1 MFVEVPNRLI
11 DVDPR
16 SNRQTRLAFVAKY
29 LGVGVGALAT
39 VIFIH
44 MGRTLPQDDP
54 PLPEASLYFYPLCFV
69 SIIAWIAAIVML
81 IGLRMRS
88 RTSYMQLAA
97 GDDDFLNFMPQ
108 ISRNATDETLSTPT
122 STSSSDSELR
132 PDTPSVS
139 ATVGSGSSTVDK
151 VKSAFEETF
160 GVSMSR
166 SGGASNSK
174 KFPLL
179 LTTPRPHFRM
189 IRTVLPH
196 YFHGYTAD
204 GHVIVWDFLG
214 QVKMDRLHSSGFTTA
229 DICEHY
235 RFFVQFAVHKLLKA
249 PTQRIV
255 YVIDLEGLTLT
266 DTDDRVVESAKTII
280 SALQQEFP
288 EKVQTVAVLN
298 APVWFSQVMAAIRK
312 KIPKRTV
319 DKVVFYRAETMTSD
333 LIGLMGVDSLPRRYG
348 GRNGVEIGKSSQERS
363 LDELLRRTTGS
374 LEQTIE
380 IIGGRRARSRSRASS
395 IRSDDGASDEEAFF
409 DSMEYGLQDNFDSD
423 EAISIVVHSQTTATA
438 PSTTEAAVRNSAS
451 AHKSPEKPGSIQ
463 EEKPHGTNRMKP
475 SSHSSKSSEPDHIP
489 DLTISRE
496 PLACLVLLV
505 FFFWQIIQISF
516 DEMLPLWFF
525 EQNPITIGKVHSAP
539 IHSTVSSMTV
549 TIAGTLAI
557 SSLAV
562 LVFQFFCCSF
572 SSATAMTPLA
582 TLRVGLLLQ
591 IPLLGCFPLID
602 LFKVDEL
609 PFAWVIVIVVIV
621 VKHLSSGVA
630 LHGIVM
636 LLDNSIAIDRRL
648 AVHRA
653 AQLVSYASLFLA
665 SAIAPALFALMGYF
679 EKGFPFDQ
687 SLLYFVETLGLVFL
701 LLFSLLI
708 PSRLNFPQLFV
719 MGKR

>member
-1 MFVEVPNRLI
+1 MPSE
-11 DVDPR
+11 R

-29 LGVGVGALAT
+29 LGVGIGALAT

-44 MGRTLPQDDP
+44 VGRTLPQDDP

-81 IGLRMRS
+81 VGLRIRS
-88 RTSYMQLAA
+88 RSSYMQLAA

-108 ISRNATDETLSTPT
+108 ISRNSSDETLSTPT

-132 PDTPSVS
+132 PDTPSVG
-139 ATVGSGSSTVDK
+139 ATAGSGSSTVDK

-160 GVSMSR
+160 GVSISR
-166 SGGASNSK
+166 PGGVANSK

-189 IRTVLPH
+189 IRSLLPH

-204 GHVIVWDFLG
+204 GHLIVWDFLG
-214 QVKMDRLHSSGFTTA
+214 QVKMDRLHTSGFTTT
-229 DICEHY
+229 DIGEHY
-235 RFFVQFAVHKLLKA
+235 RFFVQYAVHKLLKA

-266 DTDDRVVESAKTII
+266 DTDDRVVESAKTIV
-280 SALQQEFP
+280 SALQLEFP
-288 EKVQTVAVLN
+288 EKVQTIAVLN
-298 APVWFSQVMAAIRK
+298 APVWFSQVMAAIKK
-312 KIPKRTV
+312 KIPKRTM
-319 DKVVFYRAETMTSD
+319 DKVVFYRSETMTSD
-333 LIGLMGVDSLPRRYG
+333 LIGLLGVDSLPRRYG

-380 IIGGRRARSRSRASS
+380 IIGGRKARSRSRASS

-409 DSMEYGLQDNFDSD
+409 DSMEYGLQDDFDD
-423 EAISIVVHSQTTATA
+423 EAISIVVHSQSTATA
-438 PSTTEAAVRNSAS
+438 PSTTEAVVRSNAS
-451 AHKSPEKPGSIQ
+451 AHKSPEKPAGIK
-463 EEKPHGTNRMKP
+463 EEKPHSTDRIKP
-475 SSHSSKSSEPDHIP
+475 SSKSSEPEHIP

-505 FFFWQIIQISF
+505 YFFWQIIQISF

-525 EQNPITIGKVHSAP
+525 EQNPISIGKVHSAP

-621 VKHLSSGVA
+621 VKHLFSGVA

-636 LLDNSIAIDRRL
+636 LLDNSIAVDRRL

-653 AQLVSYASLFLA
+653 AQMVSYASLFLA
-665 SAIAPALFALMGYF
+665 SSIAPALFALMGYF

-687 SLLYFVETLGLVFL
+687 SLLYFVETLGLIFL